1 MNTAYCNKEKVCID
15 IYSSDVNIVSLII
28 FANVIGYVK
37 IMPTMQFSLE
47 FLEILSQNHNICYHS
62 LFVSGISEIMDCWIL
77 INILY

>member
-47 FLEILSQNHNICYHS
+47 FLEILSQNHIIYA
-62 LFVSGISEIMDCWIL
+62 IID
-77 INILY
+77 